1 MVKKLLIYF
10 LLFSYLTSFG
20 EVRQVLKMP
29 ILIEHFI
36 SHKISNSDMSL
47 YAFFKMHYIDE
58 QIIDSDYKQDMKL
71 PFKTHDFSSSTI
83 TLNIPPEKATINLQR
98 HLVHVDNSNN
108 FSYSEKYYPSV
119 FQQIWEPPQI

>member
-1 MVKKLLIYF
+1 VKKLLIYF
-10 LLFSYLTSFG
+10 LLFSYLTSFV

-29 ILIEHFI
+29 RLIEHFI
-36 SHKISNSDMSL
+36 SHKISNSDMSI

-58 QIIDSDYKQDMKL
+58 QIVDSDYKQDMKL